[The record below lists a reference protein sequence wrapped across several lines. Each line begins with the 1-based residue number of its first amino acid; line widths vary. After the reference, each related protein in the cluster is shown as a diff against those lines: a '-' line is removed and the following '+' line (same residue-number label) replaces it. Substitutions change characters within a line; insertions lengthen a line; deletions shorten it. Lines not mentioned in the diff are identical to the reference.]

1 MKQSKTQVNFV
12 SPYCADKQLAKEYN
26 RIVDKYDDDE
36 WLCFVDADVMFL
48 TSNFGQHIQAIIDAH
63 SRDFTAFTC
72 MTNRV
77 GQLKQC
83 HAREMSN
90 NFDVLHH
97 VKIAEKKQRESGLG
111 VVEMKPFYLLSGL
124 LICAKVSTFK
134 RVPFKG
140 AGMLG
145 VDNRWHKD
153 LYTKGGRL
161 GLMLGVYVFH
171 RYRNQNPSDKS
182 HLK

>member
-1 MKQSKTQVNFV
+1 MKQSTTKVNFV
-12 SPYCADKQLAKEYN
+12 SPYCADLQLANEYN
-26 RIVDKYDDDE
+26 RLVNKFDNDE

-83 HAREMSN
+83 HTGKMSN
-90 NFDVLHH
+90 NFNVLDH
-97 VKIAEKKQRESGLG
+97 VLIAEKKQRESGLG
-111 VVEMKPFYLLSGL
+111 IVEMKSSHLLSGL
-124 LICAKVSTFK
+124 LILAKVSTFK
-134 RVPFKG
+134 KVPFKG
-140 AGMLG
+140 DGMLG
-145 VDNRWHKD
+145 VDNQWHKD

-171 RYRNQNPSDKS
+171 RYRNQSPNNTS